1 MESEKRKL
9 YFIPNLLSEL
19 KTINPASWG
28 CLKYPFRDKIFIEIQ
43 INS

>member
-28 CLKYPFRDKIFIEIQ
+28 VK
-43 INS
+43 S